1 MELTIPQL
9 LDGKSTVIKNVE
21 FFPTKMYVEPFLEK
35 MSKFTDNF
43 MVQAITPDQMS
54 VTKDNKDIVYNRVWI
69 QAVMPES
76 HLVDNHKFFKLN
88 KI

>member
-21 FFPTKMYVEPFLEK
+21 FFPTRMYVEPFLEK

-54 VTKDNKDIVYNRVWI
+54 VTKDSSN
-69 QAVMPES
+69 A
-76 HLVDNHKFFKLN
+76 
-88 KI
+88 

>member
-1 MELTIPQL
+1 
-9 LDGKSTVIKNVE
+9 
-21 FFPTKMYVEPFLEK
+21 
-35 MSKFTDNF
+35 

-76 HLVDNHKFFKLN
+76 YLVDNHDDGYGRDARGAD
-88 KI
+88 